1 MNEVL
6 ALAAGLGGKKEVIRG
21 GEGGT
26 HPIPWPY
33 SHGVKVGNVLMIAGQ
48 VALDDELRIVG
59 MGDPKAQAR
68 QIWKNIRLVCEA
80 AGGKV
85 TDVVRVLTWL
95 DDLAYMDAVH
105 TVRREVFPDGDYPIA
120 SIFQAEKMG
129 APGLLIETEAMAI
142 IGCS

>member
-21 GEGGT
+21 GDGNT

-33 SHGVKVGNVLMIAGQ
+33 SHGVKVGNVVFIAGQ

-59 MGDPKAQAR
+59 LGDAEAQAR
-68 QIWKNIRLVCEA
+68 QVWANIQNVCEA

-85 TDVVRVLTWL
+85 TDVVRILTWL

-105 TVRREVFPDGDYPIA
+105 AVRREFFPDGDYPVA
-120 SIFQAEKMG
+120 SVFQAEKMG
-129 APGLLIETEAMAI
+129 APGLLLETEALAV